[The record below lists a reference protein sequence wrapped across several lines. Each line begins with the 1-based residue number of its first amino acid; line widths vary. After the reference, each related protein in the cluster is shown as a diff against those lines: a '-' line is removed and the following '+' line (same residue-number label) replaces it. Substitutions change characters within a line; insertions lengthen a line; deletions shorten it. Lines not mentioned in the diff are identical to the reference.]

1 MITQVKNSRVFF
13 TQILHL
19 EMFMAVFI
27 FIIIIIIIILPPPET
42 AALEQIW
49 VRFNVFPL
57 WLDFWRPGEVL
68 ANSKLIHA
76 KQTDHSALTQDS
88 NCWPLLNYQILLCC
102 HFDFLYFRFI
112 EMWFHFWH
120 FRVRYFLNFQFASL
134 LWHSK
139 SYVLL
144 H

>member
-27 FIIIIIIIILPPPET
+27 FIIIIIIIPPPET

-57 WLDFWRPGEVL
+57 
-68 ANSKLIHA
+68 
-76 KQTDHSALTQDS
+76 
-88 NCWPLLNYQILLCC
+88 
-102 HFDFLYFRFI
+102 
-112 EMWFHFWH
+112 
-120 FRVRYFLNFQFASL
+120 
-134 LWHSK
+134 
-139 SYVLL
+139 
-144 H
+144 

>member
-27 FIIIIIIIILPPPET
+27 FIIIIIIIIPPPET

-57 WLDFWRPGEVL
+57 
-68 ANSKLIHA
+68 
-76 KQTDHSALTQDS
+76 
-88 NCWPLLNYQILLCC
+88 
-102 HFDFLYFRFI
+102 
-112 EMWFHFWH
+112 
-120 FRVRYFLNFQFASL
+120 
-134 LWHSK
+134 
-139 SYVLL
+139 
-144 H
+144 

>member
-27 FIIIIIIIILPPPET
+27 FIIIIIIPPPET

-57 WLDFWRPGEVL
+57 
-68 ANSKLIHA
+68 
-76 KQTDHSALTQDS
+76 
-88 NCWPLLNYQILLCC
+88 
-102 HFDFLYFRFI
+102 
-112 EMWFHFWH
+112 
-120 FRVRYFLNFQFASL
+120 
-134 LWHSK
+134 
-139 SYVLL
+139 
-144 H
+144 